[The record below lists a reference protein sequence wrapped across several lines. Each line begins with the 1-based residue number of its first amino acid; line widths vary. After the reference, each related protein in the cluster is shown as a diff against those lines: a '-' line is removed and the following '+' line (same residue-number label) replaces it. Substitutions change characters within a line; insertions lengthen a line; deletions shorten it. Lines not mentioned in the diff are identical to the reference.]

1 MVSFN
6 LSKRKLLLS
15 VSKLQLILLLC
26 TVIPHNLSAQGFIE
40 TGYTPQRNLLDKDDK
55 KHGSGDLFQ
64 ISGRYTLPLSVK
76 RNEKGQVVAWSAT
89 INCVYS
95 VLNNKD
101 DALDINPKNILNCS
115 FNISHRRPISDKWYL
130 IASLGAGVYS
140 SPNHVSFKSILAN
153 GAVIF
158 AYKIRDNLDIG
169 IGAGLT
175 NSYGAPIIMP
185 MTFLKWKTT
194 GKYEIDVEVANR
206 LKVSVTR
213 ILTDRFKLSLVPYD
227 MDGIS
232 SVIKKDGESKIYG
245 STRLRS
251 YLRPEFKIKEKSFI
265 YLGIGA
271 DIYHSVKIAD
281 RSWKGF
287 ANSFKGNN
295 EKWNFDRAFHV
306 MAGFRYGF

>member
-1 MVSFN
+1 M
-6 LSKRKLLLS
+6 
-15 VSKLQLILLLC
+15 
-26 TVIPHNLSAQGFIE
+26 TGIP
-40 TGYTPQRNLLDKDDK
+40 T
-55 KHGSGDLFQ
+55 
-64 ISGRYTLPLSVK
+64 
-76 RNEKGQVVAWSAT
+76 
-89 INCVYS
+89 
-95 VLNNKD
+95 
-101 DALDINPKNILNCS
+101 
-115 FNISHRRPISDKWYL
+115 
-130 IASLGAGVYS
+130 
-140 SPNHVSFKSILAN
+140 
-153 GAVIF
+153 
-158 AYKIRDNLDIG
+158 
-169 IGAGLT
+169 
-175 NSYGAPIIMP
+175 
-185 MTFLKWKTT
+185 TFLKWKTT

>member
-6 LSKRKLLLS
+6 FSKRKFLVS
-15 VSKLQLILLLC
+15 VSKLQLILLLS
-26 TVIPHNLSAQGFIE
+26 VIVPHNLSAQGFIE
-40 TGYTPQRNLLDKDDK
+40 TEYTPQRSLLDKDDK
-55 KHGSGDLFQ
+55 KLGTGDLFQ

-76 RNEKGQVVAWSAT
+76 RNEKGQVLAWSAT
-89 INCVYS
+89 MNCVNS

-101 DALDINPKNILNCS
+101 DALNIAPNSTLNCS
-115 FNISHRRPISDKWYL
+115 FNISHQRPISDKWYL

-140 SPNHVSFKSILAN
+140 SPNHVSLNSILAN

-158 AYKIRDNLDIG
+158 AYKVKDNLDIG

-175 NSYGAPIIMP
+175 NSYGVPIIMP
-185 MTFLKWKTT
+185 MTFLKWRTT
-194 GKYEIDVEVANR
+194 GKYEIDVEVASR

-213 ILTDRFKLSLVPYD
+213 IFTDKFKLSLVPCD
-227 MDGIS
+227 MDGMS
-232 SVIKKDGESKIYG
+232 SVIKRDGEYKIYG

-251 YLRPEFKIKEKSFI
+251 YLRPEFKIKEKSFV
-265 YLGIGA
+265 YLGMGVE
-271 DIYHSVKIAD
+271 IYHSVKIAD

-287 ANSFKGNN
+287 ANSFKENN

-306 MAGFRYGF
+306 MAGFHYGF

>member
-1 MVSFN
+1 M
-6 LSKRKLLLS
+6 
-15 VSKLQLILLLC
+15 
-26 TVIPHNLSAQGFIE
+26 
-40 TGYTPQRNLLDKDDK
+40 DKDDK

-101 DALDINPKNILNCS
+101 EALDINPKNILNCS

>member
-1 MVSFN
+1 MVLFN
-6 LSKRKLLLS
+6 FSKRKFLVS

-40 TGYTPQRNLLDKDDK
+40 TGYTPQRNLLDRDYK
-55 KHGSGDLFQ
+55 KLGAGDLFQ

-76 RNEKGQVVAWSAT
+76 RNEKGQVLAWSAT
-89 INCVYS
+89 MNCVYS
-95 VLNNKD
+95 VLNNQD
-101 DALDINPKNILNCS
+101 EALNIAPNSILNCS

-140 SPNHVSFKSILAN
+140 SPNHVSFNSILAN

-158 AYKIRDNLDIG
+158 AYKVKDNLDIA
-169 IGAGLT
+169 IGVGLT

-185 MTFLKWKTT
+185 MTFLKWRTT
-194 GKYEIDVEVANR
+194 GKYEIDVEVASR

-213 ILTDRFKLSLVPYD
+213 IFTDKFKLSLVPYD
-227 MDGIS
+227 MDGMS
-232 SVIKKDGESKIYG
+232 SVIKRDGEYKIYG

-251 YLRPEFKIKEKSFI
+251 YLRPEFKIKGKSFV

-271 DIYHSVKIAD
+271 EIYHSVKIAD

-306 MAGFRYGF
+306 MAGFRHGF